1 MTPVL
6 DLDEV
11 NQHPHN
17 RERGLLMDLE
27 GLLQPALAPRLS
39 RTPGK
44 AKKPGKPR
52 GSETR
57 EILKEIG
64 YSTKEIG
71 AFYGNKV
78 VE

>member
-1 MTPVL
+1 
-6 DLDEV
+6 V

-27 GLLQPALAPRLS
+27 GLLQPAPAPRLS

-44 AKKPGKPR
+44 AQKPGKPR
-52 GSETR
+52 GSETK

-64 YSTKEIG
+64 YSSEEIA
-71 AFYGNKV
+71 AFYENKV